1 MFAPLIAVHLADG
14 QLVMPAI
21 LGAWVVCFLMMVI
34 TCSGMTEEEA
44 PGIALFAGFFF
55 LGSLLSVPVPAG
67 PRTHLLLTGL
77 VGVVLGV
84 RAFPAILVGC
94 AMQALLFAH
103 GGPMSVA
110 VNSLVMGLPAVTVG
124 IVFRRLLAPG
134 MSAGVVRAIGF
145 GAGLSAIALT
155 ILLHASVLLL
165 WGQGAWSLSVAVIV
179 AIHLPLM
186 AIEGVV
192 SAAVV
197 GLVWRARPAMLGL
210 TMRASTALLIA
221 GIMAP
226 TAWSSWHRL
235 EVEARH
241 TPGFGV
247 IVLAR
252 FSEDDPAEDGEVAL
266 QDADG
271 IERHRVLMVDGRAVL
286 PKIESGDWLVRVWAS
301 GHYGEAQLNL
311 DGSAGTVGS
320 NAHYETR
327 LNIVAAVAG
336 VSLLLSIAC
345 CYQLRLFSRQLA
357 LARNQASGEN
367 PVG

>member
-1 MFAPLIAVHLADG
+1 VFAPLIAVHLADG

-21 LGAWVVCFLMMVI
+21 LGAWIVCFLMMVI
-34 TCSGMTEEEA
+34 TCRGMTEEEA
-44 PGIALFAGFFF
+44 PGIALFAGVFF

-241 TPGFGV
+241 TPGLGV

-336 VSLLLSIAC
+336 VSLLLS
-345 CYQLRLFSRQLA
+345 FSRQLA